1 MILFIIF
8 LLLALLLMQ
17 KREPFKVELKTDFG
31 SFDGLNNVA
40 SALSNHV
47 KRTNDAMWDVMP
59 FRPQIRALQRRMRKM
74 SRS

>member
-1 MILFIIF
+1 MILFVIF
-8 LLLALLLMQ
+8 LLALLLMQ

-40 SALSNHV
+40 SAMSNQI
-47 KRTNDAMWDVMP
+47 KRTKDAVWDVVP
-59 FRPQIRALQRRMRKM
+59 FRPQLRALQRRMRKM

>member
-1 MILFIIF
+1 MILFVIF
-8 LLLALLLMQ
+8 LLALLLMQ

-40 SALSNHV
+40 SAMSNQI
-47 KRTNDAMWDVMP
+47 KRTKDAMWDAVP
-59 FRPQIRALQRRMRKM
+59 FRPQLRALQRRMRKM